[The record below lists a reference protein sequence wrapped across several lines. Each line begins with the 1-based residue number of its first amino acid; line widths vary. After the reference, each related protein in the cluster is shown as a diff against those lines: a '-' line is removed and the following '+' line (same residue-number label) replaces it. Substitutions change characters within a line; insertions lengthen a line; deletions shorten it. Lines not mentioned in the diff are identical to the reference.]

1 MIEIILAAVVL
12 GVTWLVAS
20 DGPHGAA
27 ITFVSVIL
35 SGLLAMN
42 FFEPLALFLTDNI
55 LGSYDWQHRWDIVAF
70 LGIFSGGVF
79 ALRALGERLLP
90 TYAEL
95 DTLVYEIARWGF
107 SLATG
112 YVTMAI
118 LLTAMHV
125 APLPREFLG
134 FAPERKNFFQITA
147 PDRQW
152 LGFTQYVSE
161 RSLKRVLPGGMV
173 PIFDGATAPRIPEDP
188 GTAQVWSSFPMRY
201 AARREQFTTGTGT
214 SQRPDAGPA
223 PPPPPA
229 APRPGGGA
237 DGF

>member
-27 ITFVSVIL
+27 ITFVSVII

-42 FFEPLALFLTDNI
+42 FFEPLALFLTNNI
-55 LGSYDWQHRWDIVAF
+55 AGSYEWQHRWDVVAL

-79 ALRALGERLLP
+79 AMRSLGERLLP

-95 DTLVYEIARWGF
+95 NTLVYELARWGF

-112 YVTMAI
+112 YATMAI

-125 APLPREFLG
+125 APLPREFFG
-134 FAPERKNFFQITA
+134 FAPEQKNFFQIAA

-161 RSLKRVLPGGMV
+161 SSLKRVLPGGAV
-173 PIFDGATAPRIPEDP
+173 PIFDGTAAPRIPEDP
-188 GTAQVWSSFPMRY
+188 GTTQIWSSFPIRY
-201 AARREQFTTGTGT
+201 AARREQFATGTGPAQHT
-214 SQRPDAGPA
+214 DTAPA
-223 PPPPPA
+223 PPP
-229 APRPGGGA
+229 APTTPGA